1 MPRYFFHVDDGTS
14 IPDEEGTELPDLEA
28 ARAEAIR
35 AAGAILGE
43 FDGDFWRAGSPWTM
57 HVTDLSSRL
66 LFSLQFSAKVPAGEI
81 CYMPN
86 SRPRDGDPDRPA
98 PASGRAT

>member
-28 ARAEAIR
+28 ARAESIR

-43 FDGDFWRAGSPWTM
+43 FDGGFWHAGSPWTM
-57 HVTDLSSRL
+57 HVTDASWRL
-66 LFSLQFSAKVPAGEI
+66 LFSLQFSAKVPAGEVF
-81 CYMPN
+81 YMPRT
-86 SRPRDGDPDRPA
+86 RPQDGDPDRPA
-98 PASGRAT
+98 PAFGPAA